1 MLSLLKRFIVRKI
14 FLIPIGIVAIIY
26 FGLSFYVTV
35 LSFQS
40 IINVHEENPADY
52 KLQFEQVQFEAA
64 DNSDI
69 TLQAWWLPN
78 KNEKQAI
85 IFAHGI
91 DANRSVRLEMFSKIH
106 DLGYPALLFDIRG
119 HGESTKTKV
128 GLTVKDI
135 GDINGAIT
143 YLKSEK
149 NIEEVLLFGTSY
161 GASLVL
167 QSAHTDN
174 AVQGVIADA
183 PFNNLVELLAGEVAR
198 RTPIPPFIA
207 TQLRHGIIWSA
218 ELYEGIDLRD
228 INPEKN
234 ASKLNY
240 PIMLIQCSDDDR
252 IPVDHVDEI
261 YAKAPTNST
270 YLRYDNCGGHDLAY
284 TEYTSNYIKEIK
296 KYISVQLD

>member
-1 MLSLLKRFIVRKI
+1 
-14 FLIPIGIVAIIY
+14 
-26 FGLSFYVTV
+26 
-35 LSFQS
+35 
-40 IINVHEENPADY
+40 
-52 KLQFEQVQFEAA
+52 
-64 DNSDI
+64 
-69 TLQAWWLPN
+69 
-78 KNEKQAI
+78 
-85 IFAHGI
+85 
-91 DANRSVRLEMFSKIH
+91 MFSEIH

-135 GDINGAIT
+135 GDINGAIA

-167 QSAHTDN
+167 QSAYTND

-207 TQLRHGIIWSA
+207 NQLRHGIIWAA

-296 KYISVQLD
+296 KYISAQLD

>member
-1 MLSLLKRFIVRKI
+1 MSQYLRLLLKKRI
-14 FLIPIGIVAIIY
+14 LIPISVILVIY

-40 IINVHEENPADY
+40 IVNVHEENPADY
-52 KLQFEQVQFEAA
+52 NLQFEEVKFQA
-64 DNSDI
+64 SDDPNI

-91 DANRSVRLEMFSKIH
+91 DANRSGRLKMFSEIH

-174 AVQGVIADA
+174 TVQGVIADA

-207 TQLRHGIIWSA
+207 SQLRHGIIWSA

-240 PIMLIQCSDDDR
+240 PIMLIQCTDDDR
-252 IPVDHVDEI
+252 IPVKHVDEI
-261 YAKAPTNST
+261 YAKSPANST
-270 YLRYDNCGGHDLAY
+270 YLKYDNCGGHDLAY
-284 TEYTSNYIKEIK
+284 TEYTNNYIKEIR
-296 KYISVQLD
+296 KYISAQLN

>member
-1 MLSLLKRFIVRKI
+1 MSQYLRLLLKKRILV
-14 FLIPIGIVAIIY
+14 PISVILVIY
-26 FGLSFYVTV
+26 FGLSFYVTI

-40 IINVHEENPADY
+40 IVNVHEENPAEY
-52 KLQFEQVQFEAA
+52 KLQFEEVQFKA
-64 DNSDI
+64 SDDPNI
-69 TLQAWWLPN
+69 TLKAWWIPN

-91 DANRSVRLEMFSKIH
+91 DANRSVRLKMFSEIH

-119 HGESTKTKV
+119 HGQSTKTKV

-143 YLKSEK
+143 YLNSEK

-167 QSAHTDN
+167 QSAHTN
-174 AVQGVIADA
+174 NVVQGVIADA

-207 TQLRHGIIWSA
+207 NQLRHGIIWSA
-218 ELYEGIDLRD
+218 ELYEGINLRD

-252 IPVDHVDEI
+252 IPVEHVDEI
-261 YAKAPTNST
+261 YAKSPANST
-270 YLRYDNCGGHDLAY
+270 YIKYDNCGGHDLAY
-284 TEYTSNYIKEIK
+284 AEYTNNYINEIR
-296 KYISVQLD
+296 KYISAQLN